1 MGLGHMKLTFS
12 DSGDLVSWRGSP
24 ILLNSKYPQDPVIV
38 AEIAPWRVK
47 LDELSK
53 TVIGSAETLLL
64 ESRGEESNIGNRL
77 VSAEVRCEDCDED
90 TLEPLEDDKVYNVVT
105 SNYVLGGGDGYTML
119 EENLESRVIGE
130 LDTDVIKEVL
140 ETSSPVSAEIEGRI
154 IIKTGSAN
162 KGGRVTTGLLTMT
175 FIEFSLL
182 LVMS

>member
-1 MGLGHMKLTFS
+1 MTTFPFSNTFDAFSIKGQHLREALEHSVAKFTPDGQSLGGGGFLQV
-12 DSGDLVSWRGSP
+12 SGARLVYDVTRE
-24 ILLNSKYPQDPVIV
+24 V
-38 AEIAPWRVK
+38 
-47 LDELSK
+47 
-53 TVIGSAETLLL
+53 
-64 ESRGEESNIGNRL
+64 GNRL
-77 VSAEVRCEDCDED
+77 VTAEVRCEDCDED

-119 EENLESRVIGE
+119 EENMESHVIGE